1 MKNLVILG
9 ARQHAKVVF
18 ALLRE
23 AYAGEWN
30 VLGFLDDDPRLQGSE
45 LLGVPVLGPVEMLRD
60 LVARKEVQGALVGVS
75 CGHMPSRAR
84 LFEKI
89 QEFGLEAPSVISP
102 DACIHPTA
110 SVGAGTVICSG
121 AVVNAFATVGS
132 NCVLY
137 SNGTV
142 EHECVLEDN
151 VYIGPGVN
159 FCADVHVGAGTFIGT
174 GANVICER
182 IGKDVIIGAGAA
194 VVKNVPDGVVAA
206 GVPARIFR
214 NRSPEERA
222 QSYALRH
229 SLSI

>member
-1 MKNLVILG
+1 MKSLIILG

-18 ALLRE
+18 ALLQE
-23 AYAGEWN
+23 ACADEWK
-30 VLGFLDDDPRLQGSE
+30 VRGFLDDDPRMQDSE
-45 LLGVPVLGPVEMLRD
+45 LLGVPVLGPVEKLQD
-60 LVARKEVQGALVGVS
+60 LVARGEVQGALVGVS
-75 CGHMPSRAR
+75 CGHMPARAR

-89 QEFGLEAPSVISP
+89 KKFALEAPRVISP
-102 DACIHPTA
+102 SAYVHPTA
-110 SVGAGTVICSG
+110 SVGSGSVLCTG
-121 AVVNAFATVGS
+121 AVVNAFATVGA

-137 SNGTV
+137 SNSTV

-159 FCADVHVGAGTFIGT
+159 FCADVHVAAGTFIGT

-182 IGKDVIIGAGAA
+182 VGADVIIGAGAA
-194 VVKNVPDGVVAA
+194 VVKSVPDGSVVA
-206 GVPARIFR
+206 GVPARIIR
-214 NRSPEERA
+214 QRSPEERA